1 MIESRFTTPD
11 GVDVAVRTALP
22 QGDPRGIVHV
32 LHGMAEHARRYD
44 RLAGELAA
52 AGYVVVAHDHRGH
65 GHTSPESLG
74 HLADSGGWSLLVE
87 DARGL
92 GAAARAEHPG
102 IPYVLLGHSMGSLVA
117 RTLVLDHSEDVD
129 GLVLLGTAADPGAL
143 TRLGGLGLARLLTRV
158 QGPRRPSRI
167 MDRLTFG
174 SFNAPFEG
182 RTRFDWIS
190 ADPDAVDDYV
200 ADPLCGFVCS
210 NRFFVDLLT
219 GTGEV
224 NDRRRVAGIRPGLP
238 VLLASGDQDPV
249 GDRGAGVSDTA
260 AAYRRVGLRDV
271 TIRLYPGARHDLL
284 AGAEHEELVAELLAW
299 LDTHVPPTPSS
310 PIAPVIPLRRERDDT
325 DD

>member
-11 GVDVAVRTALP
+11 GVDVAVRAALP
-22 QGDPRGIVHV
+22 QGEPRGIVHV

-44 RLAGELAA
+44 RFAGELAD

-74 HLADSGGWSLLVE
+74 HLADEDGWALLV
-87 DARGL
+87 DDTLRI

-102 IPYVLLGHSMGSLVA
+102 VPYVLLGHSMGSLVA
-117 RTLVLDHSEDVD
+117 RTLVLDHSDDVD
-129 GLVLLGTAADPGAL
+129 GLVLLGTAADPGPVV
-143 TRLGGLGLARLLTRV
+143 RLAGLGLARLLTRL

-167 MDRLTFG
+167 MDKLTFG

-190 ADPDAVDDYV
+190 ADPEAVDDYV

-219 GTGEV
+219 GTGDV
-224 NDRRRVAGIRPGLP
+224 NDRRRIAGIRPELP

-271 TIRLYPGARHDLL
+271 TTRLYKGVRHDIL
-284 AGAEHEELVAELLAW
+284 AGAEHDELVADLLAW
-299 LDTHVPPTPSS
+299 LDAHVPTRPTS
-310 PIAPVIPLRRERDDT
+310 PIAPVIPLRRDREDGRG
-325 DD
+325 